1 MRRSTIIWFLIAT
14 CVGVALFLLKYEV
27 QNKEDQLAALH
38 RGILADQEAI
48 HVLEAEWSY
57 LKRPDRLEALVRRHR
72 NLVPMEERRLGALE
86 ALPMRMPDFESGDTI
101 IRITEEE
108 LIAANLPPLPE
119 MRPRHGAPRISGG
132 IMVARSAPI
141 LQPIQEQGSV
151 GPRISA
157 VAMTVG
163 MGVQ

>member
-57 LKRPDRLEALVRRHR
+57 LNRPDRLEALVRRHL

-108 LIAANLPPLPE
+108 LIAANLPPLP
-119 MRPRHGAPRISGG
+119 
-132 IMVARSAPI
+132 
-141 LQPIQEQGSV
+141 
-151 GPRISA
+151 
-157 VAMTVG
+157 
-163 MGVQ
+163 